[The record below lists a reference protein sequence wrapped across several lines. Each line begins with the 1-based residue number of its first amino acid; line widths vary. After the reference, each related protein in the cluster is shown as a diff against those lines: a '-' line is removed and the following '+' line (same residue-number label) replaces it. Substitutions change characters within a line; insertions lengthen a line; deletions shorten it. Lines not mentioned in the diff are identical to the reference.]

1 MNHLEIKLAC
11 INKTSANINEL
22 LDKNNIINKDP
33 FNEICKLKTQ
43 IDTIDYDRWKI
54 IRSVVTDY
62 EFIGNN
68 NIHNINKI
76 KKIKYISRAYFK
88 LIEILNRTNILD
100 GKTKIKACCLAEAP
114 GGFIQCLKEFS
125 DFESIVGISLND
137 NSINFSDKAFKDD
150 KRISYMYGDPKK
162 NHDGNLYN
170 PDIITYF
177 CKRNRDVDL
186 VTADGGFEVDNEN
199 FKGQYHNQLFLAETY
214 IALRTLKH
222 GGSFII
228 KIYEL
233 SNNTIMDLYLILYYL
248 FDNIKIIKPVISR
261 EMNNEKYI
269 VCTGLNKNRKKYRA
283 FTDKIYGILGK
294 LWKDKDLIPVKLL
307 KDVNY
312 GAFKSIS
319 YLFDID
325 SYLLNVQRCK
335 IAEALK
341 LHNTHRSKRDLYS
354 VLDYHRSDKY
364 VKALKWL
371 KKNNLLLYK
380 NG

>member
-1 MNHLEIKLAC
+1 MNHLEIKLEC
-11 INKTSANINEL
+11 INIHDTDIAKL
-22 LDKNNIINKDP
+22 LDKNNIINKDL
-33 FNEICKLKTQ
+33 FTAICKLKTQ
-43 IDTIDYDRWKI
+43 IDTIEYSRWNV
-54 IRSVVTDY
+54 IRSIVTDY

-68 NIHNINKI
+68 NIHNISKI
-76 KKIKYISRAYFK
+76 NKIKYISRAYFK
-88 LIEILNRTNILD
+88 LIEILNRTNILE

-150 KRISYMYGDPKK
+150 SRISYMYGDPKK
-162 NHDGNLYN
+162 NHDGNLCN

-177 CKRNRDVDL
+177 CKRNREVDL
-186 VTADGGFEVDNEN
+186 VTADGGFKVVNEN
-199 FKGQYHNQLFLAETY
+199 FKGQYHNHLFLAETY

-222 GGSFII
+222 GGAFII
-228 KIYEL
+228 KLYEL
-233 SNNTIMDLYLILYYL
+233 SNNAIMDLYLILYYL

-261 EMNNEKYI
+261 EMNNEKYL
-269 VCTGLNKNRKKYRA
+269 VCSGLNKKRKKYRT
-283 FTDKIYGILGK
+283 FTDKIYSILVK
-294 LWKDKDLIPVKLL
+294 LWKNKELIPVRLL

-312 GAFKSIS
+312 WAFTSIS
-319 YLFDID
+319 YLYDID
-325 SYLLNVQRCK
+325 SYLLNVQHCK
-335 IAEALK
+335 ITEALK

-364 VKALKWL
+364 TKALLWL
-371 KKNNLLLYK
+371 KKNKLLMYT